1 MTASVVTFSFS
12 FLPQYKNRRSA
23 ASFDSVITT
32 VEGHTVGYDDAL
44 SLTQFINS
52 EELLFD

>member
-1 MTASVVTFSFS
+1 MTASVVTFH
-12 FLPQYKNRRSA
+12 FLFYLSIRIASA
-23 ASFDSVITT
+23 ASFDSVIMIG
-32 VEGHTVGYDDAL
+32 EGRTVGYDDAV

>member
-1 MTASVVTFSFS
+1 MTASVVTIPFS

-23 ASFDSVITT
+23 ASFDSVITNG
-32 VEGHTVGYDDAL
+32 EGRTVGYDDAV